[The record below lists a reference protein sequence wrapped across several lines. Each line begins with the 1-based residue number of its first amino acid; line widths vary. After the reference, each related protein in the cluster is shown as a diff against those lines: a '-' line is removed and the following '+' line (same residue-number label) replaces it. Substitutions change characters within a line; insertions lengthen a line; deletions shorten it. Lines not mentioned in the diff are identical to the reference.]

1 MKKERRFVEEG
12 KASKLPQVCV
22 TVQFGGES
30 ELGALQIERFESGVG
45 VLLGLSKRGGYEK
58 PRNQHTGRANNVA
71 APEAIRRWLECV
83 IAQ

>member
-1 MKKERRFVEEG
+1 MLKKERRFVEEG

-45 VLLGLSKRGGYEK
+45 VLLGLSAVVMRNRETNTQVEQTMLQPRKQFEGGW
-58 PRNQHTGRANNVA
+58 NV
-71 APEAIRRWLECV
+71 
-83 IAQ
+83 